1 MRTAEQR
8 QFHIAGVVWNIW
20 ANYWTGLGELIPPL
34 HYLRMGGGEDF
45 IFVSGVS
52 EKALDGFITAVK
64 SAPELSFQKQ
74 GDWWLHS
81 SNWYG
86 HWTTFS
92 ATLRPSFVG
101 LSRLLSL
108 GESTNVKDPG
118 PSSGNPTNLVQES
131 NQPEMV
137 RSEASTKKRGWGR
150 WGSRNEGTAK

>member
-1 MRTAEQR
+1 M
-8 QFHIAGVVWNIW
+8 VWSIW
-20 ANYWTGLGELIPPL
+20 SNYWTGLGELIPPL
-34 HYLRMGGGEDF
+34 HYLRIGGGEDF

-52 EKALDGFITAVK
+52 EKALDGFLTAVK
-64 SAPELSFQKQ
+64 SAPELYFQKQ

-81 SNWYG
+81 FSWYG

-101 LSRLLSL
+101 LSRLLPF
-108 GESTNVKDPG
+108 GESTNPTEPG
-118 PSSGNPTNLVQES
+118 PLVGNPQNAVQDS

-150 WGSRNEGTAK
+150 WWSRNEGSAK